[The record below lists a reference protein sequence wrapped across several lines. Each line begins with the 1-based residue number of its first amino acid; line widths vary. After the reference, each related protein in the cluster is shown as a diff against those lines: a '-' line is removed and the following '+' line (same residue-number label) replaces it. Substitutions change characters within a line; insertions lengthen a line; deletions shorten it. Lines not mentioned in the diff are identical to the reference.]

1 MKIEVIGSGC
11 AKCKQL
17 YERVKNIVES
27 NDLEAEVIYLPDAN
41 ELIERGILGS
51 PAVVVDGE
59 LVLIG
64 SLASDTEL
72 FRLIRGA

>member
-17 YERVKNIVES
+17 YERVMRIVDE
-27 NDLEAEVIYLPDAN
+27 NTIEAEISYLPDTN

-51 PAVVVDGE
+51 PALVVDDEVVLIGTLASDGE
-59 LVLIG
+59 LL
-64 SLASDTEL
+64 
-72 FRLIRGA
+72 RLITKR

>member
-17 YERVKNIVES
+17 YERVERIVKTNEI
-27 NDLEAEVIYLPDAN
+27 NAEVTYVPDAN

-51 PAVVVDGE
+51 PAMVVDGE
-59 LVLIG
+59 VVLIG

-72 FRLIRGA
+72 LRLIKG

>member
-17 YERVKNIVES
+17 YERVHSLVNS
-27 NDLEAEVIYLPDAN
+27 NGITADVVYLPDAN

-51 PAVVVDGE
+51 PALVVDDEVVLIGTLASDGE
-59 LVLIG
+59 LL
-64 SLASDTEL
+64 
-72 FRLIRGA
+72 RLITKR